1 MILINKNSFYIL
13 ILISTFI
20 KILFSYYYG
29 DNSIDMEW
37 SVINNN
43 LINYG
48 SYSYYVIEGERI
60 PTVYM
65 PPLYTYFLYSFS
77 FLGLDNFLTV
87 KLILLI
93 QCIISSFSIIIF
105 FKLLSKF
112 FNQHISRIV
121 SLIYLFF
128 PLNFYAPSQIS
139 SVTLQVFLFLVFIY
153 LIISPKKYK
162 EFIILGI
169 FSGLLILIRGEFW
182 PLFLILIIFK
192 LLKNP
197 KQIIKIILCLLMV
210 VCIVSPKIVS
220 NYKKFDQIILTK
232 SFGYNLWRGNNDELN
247 INGSN
252 IDMTDKKILNIFFSS
267 KYDLKKFEIFL
278 DEYFLDIA
286 KKNITSNPSLYT
298 KHYFDKF
305 FAFSI
310 FNYKS
315 TYPNYFN
322 PLIFI
327 PELIISIFA
336 LLGIIMNIFYKRN
349 YELLILILY
358 YLFLIPIFFI
368 LPRYKLFILPLYFIF
383 AGQLFIYLN
392 KIFSKKQ

>member
-1 MILINKNSFYIL
+1 MILINKSPFYIL

-37 SVINNN
+37 NVINNN

-77 FLGLDNFLTV
+77 FLGLKNFLTV

-112 FNQHISRIV
+112 FNQNISRII
-121 SLIYLFF
+121 SLLYLFF

-139 SVTLQVFLFLVFIY
+139 SVTLQVFLFIIFIY
-153 LIISPKKYK
+153 LIICPKKYN
-162 EFIILGI
+162 EFIILGV

-182 PLFLILIIFK
+182 PLFLLLIIFK
-192 LLKNP
+192 FLKNP

-210 VCIVSPKIVS
+210 IFVVTPKIVS

-252 IDMTDKKILNIFFSS
+252 IDMTDKKILNVFF
-267 KYDLKKFEIFL
+267 
-278 DEYFLDIA
+278 
-286 KKNITSNPSLYT
+286 
-298 KHYFDKF
+298 F
-305 FAFSI
+305 F
-310 FNYKS
+310 
-315 TYPNYFN
+315 
-322 PLIFI
+322 
-327 PELIISIFA
+327 
-336 LLGIIMNIFYKRN
+336 
-349 YELLILILY
+349 
-358 YLFLIPIFFI
+358 
-368 LPRYKLFILPLYFIF
+368 
-383 AGQLFIYLN
+383 
-392 KIFSKKQ
+392 KI

>member
-1 MILINKNSFYIL
+1 MILINKISFYIL

-20 KILFSYYYG
+20 KILLSYYYG

-37 SVINNN
+37 NIINNN

-112 FNQHISRIV
+112 FNQYISIIV

-139 SVTLQVFLFLVFIY
+139 SVTLQVFLFIIFIY

-192 LLKNP
+192 FLKNP
-197 KQIIKIILCLLMV
+197 KQIIKIILCLIMV
-210 VCIVSPKIVS
+210 VCVVSPKIVS

-286 KKNITSNPSLYT
+286 KKNITNNPSLYA
-298 KHYFDKF
+298 KHYFEKF

-310 FNYKS
+310 FNHES

-336 LLGIIMNIFYKRN
+336 LFGIIMNIFYKRD